1 MTNKSNPFELRLE
14 MLKMAK
20 DYLDNQLTITRD
32 AAMQSWHASVSFAEK
47 MNQELPKMPELPKM
61 YGIEEITKMA
71 EQFNDFVS
79 GTTKK

>member
-32 AAMQSWHASVSFAEK
+32 AAMQSWHASVAFAEK